1 MFSLLM
7 FQKKHTQNQTT
18 SYHLYYHP
26 PSPGHHHLCFN
37 CCVTSSHCLAPIPTP
52 ASLLQPQGLWD
63 PLSPTNF
70 WIELLFTQ
78 QASLYAFVL
87 CENDSQT
94 GMSGGHL
101 PASALF
107 SQLLFKNCLLFCHLN
122 SKENI
127 FLQST
132 IIKSWSFITHTG
144 RESYQS
150 PLSAFASFSQIFT

>member
-7 FQKKHTQNQTT
+7 FQKKHIQNQTT

-52 ASLLQPQGLWD
+52 ASLPQPQGLWD

-87 CENDSQT
+87 CENDSQR
-94 GMSGGHL
+94 GMSGGHFDSL
-101 PASALF
+101 PATP
-107 SQLLFKNCLLFCHLN
+107 K
-122 SKENI
+122 
-127 FLQST
+127 
-132 IIKSWSFITHTG
+132 
-144 RESYQS
+144 S
-150 PLSAFASFSQIFT
+150 PLTRRGPPRGTPSVPAPLPLSPFSPPDRDKIGRAHV